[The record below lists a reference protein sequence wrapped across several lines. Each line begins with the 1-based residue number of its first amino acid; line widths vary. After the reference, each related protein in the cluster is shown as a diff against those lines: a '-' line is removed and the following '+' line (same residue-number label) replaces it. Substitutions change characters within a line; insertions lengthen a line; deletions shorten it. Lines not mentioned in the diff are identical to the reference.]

1 MTEWQKII
9 DDGYTVPEG
18 RALPG
23 LVAELSEALRSPD
36 PVVRDAHGY
45 GVLATW
51 IDRGV
56 LGADRLTELGDAM
69 AARFADSEIQART
82 FAPLILDVIVSK
94 GVFEARWV
102 DAFAAW
108 YAAEEDLRGL
118 DPKLGWLHA
127 VAHGAD
133 LLGALGRRPEVAPA
147 DMLALAARRMTAPTE
162 HVWDAMEDD
171 RLAHA
176 MALTLTRT
184 DVADATGWLP
194 EVAALFRDRDRAR
207 IAPNVTNTLRTLRVL
222 YLFADRGVRPGS
234 RESAVAL
241 PHRDALREAIAETA
255 ALVAPFAG

>member
-51 IDRGV
+51 IGRGV
-56 LGADRLTELGDAM
+56 LGADQLTELGDAM
-69 AARFADSEIQART
+69 AARFGDPEIQART
-82 FAPLILDVIVSK
+82 FAPLILDSIVSA
-94 GVFEARWV
+94 GVFSASWV
-102 DAFAAW
+102 EAFAGW
-108 YAAEEDLRGL
+108 YAAEEDVRGL
-118 DPKLGWLHA
+118 DAKLGWLHA

-133 LLGALGRRPEVAPA
+133 LLGAFGRRAEVAPG
-147 DMLALAARRMTAPTE
+147 DMLALAVRRMAAPTT

-176 MALTLTRT
+176 MALTLTRP
-184 DVADATGWLP
+184 DVGVDWLSG
-194 EVAALFRDRDRAR
+194 VAALFRDRDRSW
-207 IAPNVTNTLRTLRVL
+207 IEPNVANSLRTLRVL

-234 RESAVAL
+234 RNDAL
-241 PHRDALREAIAETA
+241 PLPEREALREAIAETA
-255 ALVAPFAG
+255 ALIAPFAG